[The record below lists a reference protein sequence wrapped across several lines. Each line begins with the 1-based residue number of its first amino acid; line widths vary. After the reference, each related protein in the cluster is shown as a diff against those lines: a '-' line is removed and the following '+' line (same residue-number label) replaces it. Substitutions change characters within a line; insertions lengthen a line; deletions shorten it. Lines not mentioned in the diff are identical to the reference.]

1 MRNSTPPWPYIY
13 VCVAL
18 TTMATLLLELS
29 LTRIFSVVLYYH
41 FAFLAISIAL
51 FGLGT
56 GGVFSYIAAGWKT
69 PLYTRLGRL
78 SALNSLL
85 VVLALAVI
93 LAQKNGDSPSLVLVY
108 FAAALPFFV
117 AGTIVSLVIAE
128 TVKQVNRVYFFDL
141 LGAAGGC
148 LLLIPLLDLLGGLN
162 TVLVAGVLFAVAAA
176 IWHTLDGS
184 VAGRAGS
191 VGLALAL
198 VAFLTYNTSAHVMG
212 IRFAKG
218 KDLTNEIYEKWN
230 SFSRVAIA
238 PEADSGRLTIFI
250 DADASTGIANFD
262 FGHLTS
268 EQRHTLLEE
277 GPALPYAMR
286 PGAKAL
292 IIGPGGGWD
301 VARALATGS
310 SDVTGIE
317 INPIIATTIMRR
329 RFTNLS
335 RGLYL
340 RPDVHVFVEDGRSF
354 VRRSPEKFQVI
365 QATLV
370 DTWAA
375 TAAGAFAL
383 AENNLYTTDAF
394 RDYLQHLTDDGIA
407 VFTRWGFEPPRE
419 SLRLVS
425 LAMEALSQLGE
436 NDAWRNVIVGREG
449 SVAGWG
455 ARDTVVISRKPLAAG
470 DLERARK
477 MMTAAR
483 MEAVYM
489 PDLTLRNQFYELLH
503 SANAEQYERNYTFD
517 ITPVSDNRPFFFYS
531 VQPRDLW
538 SYWTSA
544 SHASADYK
552 VNRAVPLLFALGGIS
567 LLATLLVLLLPPMV
581 LGTRLPPRARVRG
594 FLLYFLFIGCGY
606 ILIEV
611 ALIQKFVLL
620 LGHPTYALTVVI
632 FSMLLSSSLGSYWS
646 TRLVRAEEGRLIKVL
661 GCAALVAALE
671 AGLLS
676 GLLPAMVWLPLG
688 VKMAATV
695 VLIAPLGFLL
705 GMPFP
710 CGLQRLERWHAPS
723 VQWAWSLNAAAS
735 VLGSVGA
742 LVCCIYLGLIQT
754 LVAGGLLYVAALA
767 VVTRVRVGESGQP
780 EAGTARVVLA
790 Q

>member
-1 MRNSTPPWPYIY
+1 
-13 VCVAL
+13 
-18 TTMATLLLELS
+18 
-29 LTRIFSVVLYYH
+29 
-41 FAFLAISIAL
+41 
-51 FGLGT
+51 
-56 GGVFSYIAAGWKT
+56 
-69 PLYTRLGRL
+69 
-78 SALNSLL
+78 
-85 VVLALAVI
+85 
-93 LAQKNGDSPSLVLVY
+93 
-108 FAAALPFFV
+108 
-117 AGTIVSLVIAE
+117 
-128 TVKQVNRVYFFDL
+128 
-141 LGAAGGC
+141 
-148 LLLIPLLDLLGGLN
+148 
-162 TVLVAGVLFAVAAA
+162 
-176 IWHTLDGS
+176 
-184 VAGRAGS
+184 
-191 VGLALAL
+191 
-198 VAFLTYNTSAHVMG
+198 
-212 IRFAKG
+212 
-218 KDLTNEIYEKWN
+218 
-230 SFSRVAIA
+230 
-238 PEADSGRLTIFI
+238 
-250 DADASTGIANFD
+250 
-262 FGHLTS
+262 
-268 EQRHTLLEE
+268 
-277 GPALPYAMR
+277 
-286 PGAKAL
+286 
-292 IIGPGGGWD
+292 
-301 VARALATGS
+301 
-310 SDVTGIE
+310 
-317 INPIIATTIMRR
+317 
-329 RFTNLS
+329 
-335 RGLYL
+335 
-340 RPDVHVFVEDGRSF
+340 
-354 VRRSPEKFQVI
+354 
-365 QATLV
+365 
-370 DTWAA
+370 
-375 TAAGAFAL
+375 
-383 AENNLYTTDAF
+383 
-394 RDYLQHLTDDGIA
+394 
-407 VFTRWGFEPPRE
+407 
-419 SLRLVS
+419 
-425 LAMEALSQLGE
+425 
-436 NDAWRNVIVGREG
+436 G

-517 ITPVSDNRPFFFYS
+517 ITPVSDNRPFFFYT